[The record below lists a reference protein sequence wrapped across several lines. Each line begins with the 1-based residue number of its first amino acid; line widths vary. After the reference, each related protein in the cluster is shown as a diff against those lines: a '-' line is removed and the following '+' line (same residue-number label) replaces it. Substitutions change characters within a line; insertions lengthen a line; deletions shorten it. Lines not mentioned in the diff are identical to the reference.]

1 MPSNTKPFILLSMKV
16 SILSI
21 GNELL
26 SGKTMNTNANWLGNR
41 LTKIGCSVDKQVV
54 VPDKEKPIINALN
67 FLANDKEGCIIVTGG
82 LGPTDDDITREV
94 LFKYVKTCCL
104 LYTSPSPRDNR
115 VSRMPSSA

>member
-41 LTKIGCSVDKQVV
+41 LTKIGCRVDKQVV
-54 VPDKEKPIINALN
+54 VPDERETHNK
-67 FLANDKEGCIIVTGG
+67 CIEF
-82 LGPTDDDITREV
+82 P
-94 LFKYVKTCCL
+94 CQ
-104 LYTSPSPRDNR
+104 
-115 VSRMPSSA
+115 

>member
-1 MPSNTKPFILLSMKV
+1 MKI

-41 LTKIGCSVDKQVV
+41 LTKIGCRMEKQVV

-67 FLANDKEGCIIVTGG
+67 FLVNDNWVYFFTNRKFSSTKKNFICSSSIFLHGDIINCI
-82 LGPTDDDITREV
+82 
-94 LFKYVKTCCL
+94 
-104 LYTSPSPRDNR
+104 
-115 VSRMPSSA
+115 